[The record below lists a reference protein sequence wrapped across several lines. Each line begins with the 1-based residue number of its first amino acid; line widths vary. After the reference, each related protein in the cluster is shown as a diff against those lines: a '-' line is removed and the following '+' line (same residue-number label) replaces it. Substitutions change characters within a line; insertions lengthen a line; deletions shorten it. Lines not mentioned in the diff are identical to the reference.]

1 MLRKWIYKT
10 LYKQTRELYNINT
23 DKKINKQVD
32 ILLSFPNNIVTDIA
46 EMRNLEG
53 DAHDSRSK

>member
-1 MLRKWIYKT
+1 MDIQNT
-10 LYKQTRELYNINT
+10 LQANTRAVQHKYRQ
-23 DKKINKQVD
+23 KINKQVD
-32 ILLSFPNNIVTDIA
+32 ILLSFPSNIVTDIA